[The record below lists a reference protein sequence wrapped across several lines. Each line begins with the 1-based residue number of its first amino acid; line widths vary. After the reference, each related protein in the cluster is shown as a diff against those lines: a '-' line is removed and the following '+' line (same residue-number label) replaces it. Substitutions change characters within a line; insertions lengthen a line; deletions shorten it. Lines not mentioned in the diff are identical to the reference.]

1 MAVMLHSNKSEE
13 YETLFTTYIGYIG
26 NVNADYV
33 DILCEGDVRSL
44 TIWR

>member
-13 YETLFTTYIGYIG
+13 YETLYTTYIGNI
-26 NVNADYV
+26 NADYV
-33 DILCEGDVRSL
+33 DILCEGDVRSI